1 MASVSSL
8 TSMGNYVS
16 IAVSTYIAGLLM
28 SWGAYLLPYAAT
40 CVFYLAAA
48 VLYLKFFKHH
58 EKNLEK
64 HTQPA
69 S

>member
-16 IAVSTYIAGLLM
+16 IAVSTYVAGLLM

-40 CVFYLAAA
+40 CIFYLAAA
-48 VLYLKFFKHH
+48 VLYLKFFKRY
-58 EKNLEK
+58 EKKLDS

-69 S
+69 A